1 MDNINWYPGHMT
13 KARRMMEE
21 NIKLV
26 DLLIEIIDARI
37 PYTSRNPDID
47 AMGKSKARVLVMG
60 KADLADPVRTQ
71 KAQKEF
77 EDAGFTVIAVDSR
90 DRKLASKVQAAAF
103 SACREKIERDRKRG
117 IIGRP
122 VRAMICGI
130 PNVGKSTLINSLAGR
145 SSAKTG
151 SRPGVTRG
159 KQWISVS
166 RQDSR
171 KLEILDTPGIL
182 WPKLGDDAVGIK
194 LALVGSIG
202 DTILDEYALSN
213 ELIAFMNREYPGILE
228 EKYAKGSPV
237 ERIEDIAGGRN
248 LYLKGKEPD
257 TARAAH
263 LLLDDFK
270 NGRTGRISLE

>member
-21 NIKLV
+21 NIRLV

-47 AMGKSKARVLVMG
+47 ALGKSKARVLVMG
-60 KADLADPVRTQ
+60 KADLADPAKTARS
-71 KAQKEF
+71 QKEF

-90 DRKLASKVQAAAF
+90 DRKLAAKVQAAAYT
-103 SACREKIERDRKRG
+103 ACRDKIERDIKRG

-145 SSAKTG
+145 TSAKTG
-151 SRPGVTRG
+151 NKPGVTRG

-182 WPKLGDDAVGIK
+182 WPKLGDEAVGIK

-202 DTILDEYALSN
+202 ENILDEYALAG

-228 EKYAKGSPV
+228 DKYTKGNPV
-237 ERIEDIAGGRN
+237 ESVSDIAAGRN
-248 LYLKGKEPD
+248 LFLKGGEPD
-257 TARAAH
+257 LARASH

-270 NGRTGRISLE
+270 NGRTGRITLE